1 MATKVVMPGAS
12 VSSAVQS
19 GVVRVARTPTP
30 NCPAGP
36 VWHNRRPRSAV
47 LPASMPGK
55 RRNRAAPA
63 AGKLA
68 AQIQQRWGGAREEL
82 ALDRLEAEL
91 EGSPRYDIVAALKQ
105 LEEAGQGELQLGRKG
120 HKPRFM
126 WSGPG
131 RPRVTGKL
139 AHSRGRANTRSVAPP
154 PAAAAATNGGKADAL
169 EHTFH
174 VRPHVLATF
183 RLPAD
188 ITKTEIER
196 LCQLL
201 QALPF
206 R

>member
-1 MATKVVMPGAS
+1 
-12 VSSAVQS
+12 
-19 GVVRVARTPTP
+19 
-30 NCPAGP
+30 
-36 VWHNRRPRSAV
+36 
-47 LPASMPGK
+47 MPGK
-55 RRNRAAPA
+55 KRNRAAPG

-68 AQIQQRWGGAREEL
+68 AQIQQRWGGVREEL
-82 ALDRLEAEL
+82 PLAQLEAEL

-131 RPRVTGKL
+131 RKV
-139 AHSRGRANTRSVAPP
+139 AHTRARANTRSVAPP
-154 PAAAAATNGGKADAL
+154 PSTTAASNGGKPEAL

-174 VRPHVLATF
+174 VRPNVLATF

-188 ITKTEIER
+188 ITRPEIER

>member
-1 MATKVVMPGAS
+1 MA
-12 VSSAVQS
+12 
-19 GVVRVARTPTP
+19 
-30 NCPAGP
+30 
-36 VWHNRRPRSAV
+36 
-47 LPASMPGK
+47 GK
-55 RRNRAAPA
+55 KRNRAAPG

-68 AQIQQRWGGAREEL
+68 AQIRQRWGGAREGL

-126 WSGPG
+126 WSGVG
-131 RPRVTGKL
+131 RKTAPR
-139 AHSRGRANTRSVAPP
+139 ARANTRSVAPP
-154 PAAAAATNGGKADAL
+154 AAAAPVLSASEKPDVL
-169 EHTFH
+169 EHSFH
-174 VRPHVLATF
+174 VRPHVMATF

-188 ITKTEIER
+188 VTKSEIER

-201 QALPF
+201 QALQF

>member
-1 MATKVVMPGAS
+1 
-12 VSSAVQS
+12 
-19 GVVRVARTPTP
+19 
-30 NCPAGP
+30 
-36 VWHNRRPRSAV
+36 
-47 LPASMPGK
+47 MPGK
-55 RRNRAAPA
+55 KRNRAAPG

-131 RPRVTGKL
+131 RGPARKV
-139 AHSRGRANTRSVAPP
+139 AQSRARANTRSAAPP
-154 PAAAAATNGGKADAL
+154 PPVSPLGSNGGKPDVL
-169 EHTFH
+169 EHAFH
-174 VRPHVLATF
+174 VRPNVLATF

-188 ITKTEIER
+188 VTRSEIDR
-196 LCQLL
+196 ICQLL

>member
-1 MATKVVMPGAS
+1 
-12 VSSAVQS
+12 
-19 GVVRVARTPTP
+19 
-30 NCPAGP
+30 
-36 VWHNRRPRSAV
+36 
-47 LPASMPGK
+47 MPGK
-55 RRNRAAPA
+55 KRSRAAPG

-68 AQIQQRWGGAREEL
+68 AQIQQRWGSAREEL

-131 RPRVTGKL
+131 RKV
-139 AHSRGRANTRSVAPP
+139 AQARGRANTRSAAPP
-154 PAAAAATNGGKADAL
+154 PPDPAPSSAGAKADVL
-169 EHTFH
+169 EHAFH
-174 VRPHVLATF
+174 VRPNVLATF

-188 ITKTEIER
+188 VTRSEIDR

-201 QALPF
+201 QVLPF

>member
-1 MATKVVMPGAS
+1 VRKIRGSIGLPLGVAT
-12 VSSAVQS
+12 Q
-19 GVVRVARTPTP
+19 T
-30 NCPAGP
+30 
-36 VWHNRRPRSAV
+36 PRSQIAPLV
-47 LPASMPGK
+47 RFGIITGPGPPFFPARMPGK
-55 RRNRAAPA
+55 KRNRAAPG

-68 AQIQQRWGGAREEL
+68 AQIKQRWGGAREEL

-131 RPRVTGKL
+131 RKV
-139 AHSRGRANTRSVAPP
+139 AQSRARANTRSAAPP
-154 PAAAAATNGGKADAL
+154 PPDPALSTNGGQGVL
-169 EHTFH
+169 EHAFH
-174 VRPHVLATF
+174 VRPNVLATF

-188 ITKTEIER
+188 VTRSEIDR

>member
-1 MATKVVMPGAS
+1 
-12 VSSAVQS
+12 
-19 GVVRVARTPTP
+19 
-30 NCPAGP
+30 
-36 VWHNRRPRSAV
+36 
-47 LPASMPGK
+47 MPGK
-55 RRNRAAPA
+55 KRNKAAPG

-91 EGSPRYDIVAALKQ
+91 EGSPHDIVAALKQ
-105 LEEAGQGELQLGRKG
+105 LEKAGQGQLQRGRKG
-120 HKPRFM
+120 HEPRFM

-131 RPRVTGKL
+131 RKAQPR
-139 AHSRGRANTRSVAPP
+139 ARANTRSVAPP
-154 PAAAAATNGGKADAL
+154 PPVPPTNGAKAEVL

-174 VRPHVLATF
+174 VRPNVMATF

-188 ITKTEIER
+188 VTRSEIER

-201 QALPF
+201 HALPF